1 MITEKFETIIDF
13 PIAVQIERQPTVHP
27 CPICFFGI
35 TVGVEIEI
43 RTVLAVSNVETIA
56 IQVDNQRIIPG
67 VLGTLPVAE

>member
-1 MITEKFETIIDF
+1 MITEKFGTIIDF
-13 PIAVQIERQPTVHP
+13 PIAVQIKRQPTVRP

-35 TVGVEIEI
+35 TVGVEIKI
-43 RTVLAVSNVETIA
+43 HTILAVSNVETIA